1 MATAIEMMATSVAA
15 TRMMA
20 TAVTATH
27 VTMAPMTAMA
37 AARICGHHNTAYAH
51 YQSYDYTGDRL
62 SKMRIKGLSQ

>member
-1 MATAIEMMATSVAA
+1 MAA
-15 TRMMA
+15 TRMMTTSVATTRLMA

-27 VTMAPMTAMA
+27 VTMAAMA

-62 SKMRIKGLSQ
+62 SKMRIKGLS